1 MKLFAL
7 MLHLTVLLPALAG
20 AKQTPAKPLIEAD
33 CVHLVDGASGK
44 VLFSQGGNQTRQ
56 VASTQKLVMALVIVE
71 AGDLDKR
78 VTVTAQDASCQPT
91 KLPNSVG
98 GTYTRRELLQA
109 MLVLS
114 ANDAARALARD
125 HSGSEAAF
133 GAKMTAMARR
143 LGATSSVFK
152 DSAGFTAAGQYSTA
166 AGHCAAIVWEENG
179 RRLFAVVLRGHR
191 EMFWLQLPVVLKLHA
206 HGLL

>member
-7 MLHLTVLLPALAG
+7 LLHLTVLLPALAG

-56 VASTQKLVMALVIVE
+56 VASTQKLVTALVIVE

-114 ANDAARALARD
+114 ANDVAWALPPQ
-125 HSGSEAAF
+125 GSTRRRR
-133 GAKMTAMARR
+133 GTARR
-143 LGATSSVFK
+143 LSGKRMA
-152 DSAGFTAAGQYSTA
+152 AGFTPWCCAGT
-166 AGHCAAIVWEENG
+166 G
-179 RRLFAVVLRGHR
+179 RCFGCSCRSC
-191 EMFWLQLPVVLKLHA
+191 
-206 HGLL
+206 